1 LGGGAAIV
9 VPLSQAVLFGGF
21 RIRVV
26 GSKAK
31 LQLLNV
37 GGHDAGRS
45 TALAVPAQGNQKGIL
60 FLLGWSN
67 RSATYLACDLFV

>member
-1 LGGGAAIV
+1 
-9 VPLSQAVLFGGF
+9 
-21 RIRVV
+21 V